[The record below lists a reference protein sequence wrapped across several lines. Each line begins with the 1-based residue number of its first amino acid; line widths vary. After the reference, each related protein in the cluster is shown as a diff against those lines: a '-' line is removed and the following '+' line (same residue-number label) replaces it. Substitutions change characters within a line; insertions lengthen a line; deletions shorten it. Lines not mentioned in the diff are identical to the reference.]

1 MKLPFEAI
9 AIKLMINV
17 IIVMNWFVLLL
28 ILEKQELCYHLG
40 LLQDINTALLSRLT
54 RTVK

>member
-9 AIKLMINV
+9 AIKLMMNV
-17 IIVMNWFVLLL
+17 IIVMNYFVLLT
-28 ILEKQELCYHLG
+28 LEKQELCYQLG
-40 LLQDINTALLSRLT
+40 LLQDINTALFSRLT